1 MAFNKAKAVQE
12 AEKLAAQGKV
22 SQAIKEYLKIIEKD
36 STSVDLLNTVGDLY
50 VRDKNI
56 PEALGQ
62 FNKLAEAFTRAGFTL
77 KAIAIYKKISKLET
91 NNAEPLLK
99 LGELYTVQGLGREA
113 REQYAQALDFYRKK
127 NQVDKVLDIFRRV
140 IQLDPEN
147 PAHRARMAAYCE
159 EVGRKSDAAQAYVE
173 AAQSALRRGEHAA
186 VEQALKKALDLD
198 PKNPQA
204 VLLKA
209 RVALAT
215 QSPGDVEK
223 ILRALPDFKDRP
235 EARALLL
242 EAYLATQNQEA
253 AEKILLEVYRA
264 DPGDFSPLAS
274 FAAICVE
281 KGEYDAALKPLSAVA
296 DDLLE
301 RKEAEPL
308 KEVLKQIW
316 AKAPTHI
323 PSLELLQRVS
333 ERTADEA
340 TLPEVLQAL
349 GHAYVQAGEL
359 AKAEAAFQALVK
371 REPENEQYRGMLKQV
386 LKKEGKEQVAL
397 PAEALESV
405 EMALEPEVEVTPAA
419 TPSAGPAAAVDDEQ
433 ATAVKEALDNSDLC
447 VRYGLAEKA
456 IEELEKVLAVYP
468 DQVDL
473 HKRILELCARPK
485 PARATQAAQAL
496 AKIYGQ
502 RGDQANSRKYD
513 AIARGA
519 APVEEVEAP
528 TPPPPAPRQP
538 GVQDFDL
545 SMEAPLAAP
554 TGAEVAPQPPTVQEF
569 PLGEFAPPAAEAE
582 PTPAPIAGLGEQV
595 SPATPAAEFDLTAEF
610 GTAGAPAEAE
620 AQPPAAPTAPA
631 FNYEEVKVEVDFY
644 LGQDLESEAEKVVEE
659 LEGQFPGD
667 AHVADLREHFEASR
681 RAAAAPAPS
690 AVPEPVVEP
699 PGAAPPSVP
708 APVVSPAIPEPV
720 VEEPVAAGGADML
733 SGLADDL
740 AASLEGI
747 EGPAPRPAGGPA
759 GALPPPTRPA
769 EAAANPLSGL
779 LDELSEPGEAQAAQ
793 DDPQTHY
800 NLGVAFREMG
810 LLDEAIGEF
819 QKVVKG
825 AQKGSTP
832 ANFLQACTL
841 LAASFMEKN
850 MPAIAAK
857 WYTRALEA
865 PNLDEEAVLALHY
878 DLGVAYEQAGDTR
891 TALEKFTEVYTLNI
905 DYRDVAEKIR
915 VLQQKVS

>member
-22 SQAIKEYLKIIEKD
+22 SQAIREYLKIIEKD
-36 STSVDLLNTVGDLY
+36 STSVDLLNTIGDLY

-56 PEALGQ
+56 PEALAQ
-62 FNKLAEAFTRAGFTL
+62 FNKLAEAYTRAGFTL
-77 KAIAIYKKISKLET
+77 KAIAIYKKISKLDT

-147 PAHRARMAAYCE
+147 TAHRARLAAYCE

-204 VLLKA
+204 VFLKA
-209 RVALAT
+209 RMALAT
-215 QSPGDVEK
+215 QNPRDVEK
-223 ILRALPDFKDRP
+223 ILSALPNFKDRP

-253 AEKILLEVYRA
+253 AEKILLEVYRT
-264 DPGDFSPLAS
+264 DPGDFSPLAT
-274 FAAICVE
+274 FAAICIE
-281 KGEYDAALKPLSAVA
+281 KEEYDAALKPLSAVA
-296 DDLLE
+296 DDVLE
-301 RKEAEPL
+301 RKEGEPL

-323 PSLELLQRVS
+323 PTLELLQRVS

-340 TLPEVLQAL
+340 TLPEVLEAL

-359 AKAEAAFQALVK
+359 AKAEAAYKALVK
-371 REPENEQYRGMLKQV
+371 REPDNEQYRGMLKQV
-386 LKKEGKEQVAL
+386 LQKEGKEQAAL

-405 EMALEPEVEVTPAA
+405 EMALEPEVEVISAGTPSVGPAA
-419 TPSAGPAAAVDDEQ
+419 TVDEEQ

-456 IEELEKVLAVYP
+456 IEELEKILAVYP

-473 HKRILELCARPK
+473 HRRILEICTRSK

-528 TPPPPAPRQP
+528 TPPPP
-538 GVQDFDL
+538 
-545 SMEAPLAAP
+545 
-554 TGAEVAPQPPTVQEF
+554 TVQEF

-582 PTPAPIAGLGEQV
+582 PTPAPKAGFGGQV

-610 GTAGAPAEAE
+610 GAAGAPAEAE

-631 FNYEEVKVEVDFY
+631 FNYEEAKVEVDFY
-644 LGQDLESEAEKVVEE
+644 FGQGLESEAEKVVEG
-659 LEGQFPGD
+659 LEREFPGN
-667 AHVADLREHFEASR
+667 AQVADLRKHFEASR
-681 RAAAAPAPS
+681 RAPAAPTLS
-690 AVPEPVVEP
+690 AVPQPVVEP
-699 PGAAPPSVP
+699 PVAAAPRV
-708 APVVSPAIPEPV
+708 PEPV
-720 VEEPVAAGGADML
+720 GSHAVPNPVAQEPMAAGGADML

-740 AASLEGI
+740 AASLEGL
-747 EGPAPRPAGGPA
+747 EGPARGAATGPA
-759 GALPPPTRPA
+759 RAPTPPTGSA

-779 LDELSEPGEAQAAQ
+779 LDELGEPGEAQAAQ

-800 NLGVAFREMG
+800 DLGVAFREMG

-850 MPAIAAK
+850 MPAVAAK

-878 DLGVAYEQAGDTR
+878 DLGAAYEQAGDTR